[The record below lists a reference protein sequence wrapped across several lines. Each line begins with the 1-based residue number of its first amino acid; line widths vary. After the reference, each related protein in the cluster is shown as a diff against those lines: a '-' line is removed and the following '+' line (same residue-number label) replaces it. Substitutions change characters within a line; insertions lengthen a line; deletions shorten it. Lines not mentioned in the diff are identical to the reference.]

1 MPFSVRYSSSA
12 SVVESGF
19 TVEVVE
25 VASPTASFF
34 VPVRRA
40 DGALAWGPVVV
51 SCVRMRVQA
60 RPRFTPALVEFFFSS
75 RRFWSLVF
83 CSAGV
88 GVCAHVCMYR
98 AHANAQKGGGRLGEE
113 GVDQK
118 NPSQIGPWLNVVF
131 LSTTVC
137 WAFAC
142 VLAVNCSIG
151 GSIED
156 LD

>member
-51 SCVRMRVQA
+51 SCAYACAGTSSLHPCLGRV
-60 RPRFTPALVEFFFSS
+60 FFFIATV
-75 RRFWSLVF
+75 LVACLLF
-83 CSAGV
+83 GRCGRVRACLHVPRARERAEGGGAV
-88 GVCAHVCMYR
+88 GG
-98 AHANAQKGGGRLGEE
+98 GGGRSKEPIADRAVAQRCFFVYDGLLG
-113 GVDQK
+113 
-118 NPSQIGPWLNVVF
+118 
-131 LSTTVC
+131 VC
-137 WAFAC
+137 LRLGC
-142 VLAVNCSIG
+142 ELLHRR
-151 GSIED
+151 EY
-156 LD
+156 

>member
-60 RPRFTPALVEFFFSS
+60 RPRFTPALVEFFF
-75 RRFWSLVF
+75 FIATVLVACLLF
-83 CSAGV
+83 GRCGRVRACLHVPRARERAEGGGAV
-88 GVCAHVCMYR
+88 GG
-98 AHANAQKGGGRLGEE
+98 GGGRSKEPIADRAVAQRCFFVYDGLLG
-113 GVDQK
+113 
-118 NPSQIGPWLNVVF
+118 
-131 LSTTVC
+131 VC
-137 WAFAC
+137 LRLGC
-142 VLAVNCSIG
+142 ELLHRR
-151 GSIED
+151 EY
-156 LD
+156 